1 MGKLYGIFLLNK
13 SQHRDRQI
21 ESVLSGDLD
30 HKIDDFEYIF
40 ELNNTLNNKGVG
52 KQTKVYK
59 TLNGANKFIE
69 KLNNNQTFKL
79 RYVEYKEIDGKTNI
93 RSYLRLT
100 DDYTPIVFEIT
111 KEWDDYIQKLID
123 QKTASYNFEVASL
136 RKKMSK

>member
-21 ESVLSGDLD
+21 ESVLSFDSEY
-30 HKIDDFEYIF
+30 KIDDFEYIF

-79 RYVEYKEIDGKTNI
+79 RYIEYKEIDGKTNV

-100 DDYTPIVFEIT
+100 DDYIPIAFEIT

-123 QKTASYNFEVASL
+123 QKTSSYNLEVASL